1 MRINMKKFLLLL
13 AALACSGAVAQ
24 SISTPT
30 GVSSVNLACLQRDDS
45 DYARGFCDGVI
56 EAVYSMMDGWC
67 VPNNVTHGQVKALVR
82 AGLPIKMGDAPLMDA
97 SDAIIELIQEAWP
110 CQ

>member
-1 MRINMKKFLLLL
+1 MKKALLLL

-30 GVSSVNLACLQRDDS
+30 GVSSVNLACLQGDDS
-45 DYARGFCDGVI
+45 DYARGFCVGVI

-67 VPNNVTHGQVKALVR
+67 VPNNVTHGQVQALVR
-82 AGLPIKMGDAPLMDA
+82 AGLPSKMRSDPLMPA